1 MKPWN
6 FEMMNGWMDALKIPS
21 CIVFDA
27 EFDGSNL
34 GDDFLHH
41 FDDIC
46 KNVEN

>member
-1 MKPWN
+1 
-6 FEMMNGWMDALKIPS
+6 MMNGWMDALKIPS

-41 FDDIC
+41 FDEIC